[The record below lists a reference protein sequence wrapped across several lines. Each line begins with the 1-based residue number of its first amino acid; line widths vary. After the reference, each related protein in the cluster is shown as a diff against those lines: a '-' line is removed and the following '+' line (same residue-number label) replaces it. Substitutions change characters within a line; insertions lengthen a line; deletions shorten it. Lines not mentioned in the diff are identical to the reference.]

1 MKRPVETSGFAI
13 SASDFSWRKSA
24 CSVLVFACAS
34 CTLRITSSSESAFAD
49 FAAAAGIASAT
60 TANASA
66 KSFLIDMGC
75 PNASPQSRISG
86 RAGYTQRKLRL
97 LMKKNLPLVA
107 LFLLVVTASSARA
120 AIQYEFR
127 QTTSSD
133 LDTIPSTDCAGR
145 AIIDGDRSRI
155 EFVTGNAY
163 PSGTYLI
170 ATNGSR
176 MMTFVDPSK
185 KTFVEINAA
194 SV

>member
-1 MKRPVETSGFAI
+1 MKRPVETSGFAM

-24 CSVLVFACAS
+24 WSVLVFACAS
-34 CTLRITSSSESAFAD
+34 CTLRITSSSESAFGAL
-49 FAAAAGIASAT
+49 AAAAGSASAAT
-60 TANASA
+60 PSATA
-66 KSFLIDMGC
+66 KTFLLNMGC

-86 RAGYTQRKLRL
+86 GAGYTQWKPRL
-97 LMKKNLPLVA
+97 LMKKNLPLIA
-107 LFLLVVTASSARA
+107 LLLLVVTASSASA

-176 MMTFVDPSK
+176 TMT
-185 KTFVEINAA
+185 
-194 SV
+194 

>member
-1 MKRPVETSGFAI
+1 M
-13 SASDFSWRKSA
+13 
-24 CSVLVFACAS
+24 
-34 CTLRITSSSESAFAD
+34 TSSSESAFGV
-49 FAAAAGIASAT
+49 FAANADDASAATPIT
-60 TANASA
+60 TAKN
-66 KSFLIDMGC
+66 FLVDMDCDMGC

-97 LMKKNLPLVA
+97 LMKKNLPLIA
-107 LFLLVVTASSARA
+107 LFLLVVTASSAPA

-163 PSGTYLI
+163 PAGTYLI
-170 ATNGSR
+170 ATNGSGTMPLSIR
-176 MMTFVDPSK
+176 RKRRSSRSMPP
-185 KTFVEINAA
+185 A
-194 SV
+194 